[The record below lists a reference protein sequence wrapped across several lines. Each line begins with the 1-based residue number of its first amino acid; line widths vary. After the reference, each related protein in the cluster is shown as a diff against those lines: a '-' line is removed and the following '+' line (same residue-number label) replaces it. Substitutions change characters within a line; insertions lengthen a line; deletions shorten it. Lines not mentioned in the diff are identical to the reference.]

1 MKILGRKTL
10 MISHSFLM
18 SVRKLSCRNVSFH
31 GSDYDCNNGR
41 FVTEGDYVD
50 DGNDECFTLMVTIIT
65 IVVSVLHL
73 SVMDYHHPEAVVS
86 AACALQSF
94 SVIFITFSF
103 EALESVQRD

>member
-1 MKILGRKTL
+1 
-10 MISHSFLM
+10 M

-31 GSDYDCNNGR
+31 GSDYDCYNGR

-73 SVMDYHHPEAVVS
+73 SVMDYHHPEAVFS
-86 AACALQSF
+86 AAPSSLCVAELQRNF
-94 SVIFITFSF
+94 HHVFI
-103 EALESVQRD
+103 